1 MYGKWAKPRLIKV
14 SISIATM
21 TVLGIVLLVLGK
33 VLVALAAFALA
44 GIQLWAMIVGFNPG

>member
-1 MYGKWAKPRLIKV
+1 MNGEWPKPRLINV
-14 SISIATM
+14 SISIAMM

-33 VLVALAAFALA
+33 LLVALAAFALA

>member
-1 MYGKWAKPRLIKV
+1 MNSKWAKPRLIKV

-21 TVLGIVLLVLGK
+21 TVLGIALLVLGK
-33 VLVALAAFALA
+33 FLVALAAFALA